1 MTEHSNPTA
10 ALNLLDEPSESRLTD
25 SPLTDRHLSDPRQK
39 SLMYH
44 LKQHDIT
51 LLDQVLWLNSTTSTN
66 DIAKTTGHGNLLV
79 LSNQQLAGRGQAGRT
94 WQSPEGNLYLS
105 LRWTLQHPVSG
116 RLALEVALA
125 LVNMPI
131 LAHHAGL
138 QIKWPND
145 LYFNGA
151 KWGGILIEPLHDNQ
165 VVIGVG
171 LNLLPMQAQVS
182 DQAVTDLGQITGQA
196 LDKLQLAVQTTLA
209 LIHACQLFDHGS
221 LELPTR
227 FAAFDALMQQ
237 AVIVHNPAQPDI
249 EGTILGIQPD
259 GALILTTTDGQ
270 KIIYSGQVRALS

>member
-1 MTEHSNPTA
+1 MPKLSAPTSA
-10 ALNLLDEPSESRLTD
+10 IPDPQ
-25 SPLTDRHLSDPRQK
+25 DPRGKALRYGLRLQGI
-39 SLMYH
+39 SQLSS
-44 LKQHDIT
+44 IFW
-51 LLDQVLWLNSTTSTN
+51 LLSTTSTN
-66 DIAKTTGHGNLLV
+66 DVAKTQTTGNALV
-79 LSNQQLAGRGQAGRT
+79 VSNQQQAGRGQAGRS

-171 LNLLPMQAQVS
+171 LNLLPMQQ
-182 DQAVTDLGQITGQA
+182 QVTDQQVIDLEAITGQQ
-196 LDKLQLAVQTTLA
+196 LDITELAIQTTLA
-209 LIHACQLFDHGS
+209 LIHACQQFDHGS

-227 FAAFDALMQQ
+227 FAAFDALLQQ
-237 AVIVHNPAQPDI
+237 QVRVHIPAQADLQ
-249 EGTILGIQPD
+249 GTIMGIQPD
-259 GALILTTTDGQ
+259 GALILSTAAGQ
-270 KIIYSGQVRALS
+270 KIIYSGQVRAL

>member
-1 MTEHSNPTA
+1 MSIPA
-10 ALNLLDEPSESRLTD
+10 DPLVPSD
-25 SPLTDRHLSDPRQK
+25 QQDPRGNT
-39 SLMYH
+39 LRYG
-44 LKQHDIT
+44 LKLHGVT
-51 LLDQVLWLNSTTSTN
+51 GLDPIVWLPSTSSTN
-66 DIAKTTGHGNLLV
+66 DVAKAINSHALTSALV
-79 LSNQQLAGRGQAGRT
+79 ISNQQQAGRGQAGRT
-94 WQSPEGNLYLS
+94 WQSPKGNLYLS

-171 LNLLPMQAQVS
+171 LNLQPMQAQVS
-182 DQAVTDLGQITGQA
+182 DQQVIDLEAITGQQ
-196 LDKLQLAVQTTLA
+196 LDITELAIQTTLA
-209 LIHACQLFDHGS
+209 LIHACQQFDHGS

-227 FAAFDALMQQ
+227 FAAFDALLQQ
-237 AVIVHNPAQPDI
+237 QVRVHIPAQADLQ
-249 EGTILGIQPD
+249 GTIMGIQPD
-259 GALILTTTDGQ
+259 GALILSTAAGQ
-270 KIIYSGQVRALS
+270 KIIYSGQVRAL

>member
-1 MTEHSNPTA
+1 MSIPA
-10 ALNLLDEPSESRLTD
+10 DPLVPSD
-25 SPLTDRHLSDPRQK
+25 QQDPRVNT
-39 SLMYH
+39 LRYG
-44 LKQHDIT
+44 LKLHGVT
-51 LLDQVLWLNSTTSTN
+51 GLDPIVWLPSTSSTN
-66 DIAKTTGHGNLLV
+66 DVAKGINSHALTSALV
-79 LSNQQLAGRGQAGRT
+79 ISNQQQSGRGQAGRT
-94 WQSPEGNLYLS
+94 WQSPKGNLYLS

-171 LNLLPMQAQVS
+171 LNLQPMQAQVS
-182 DQAVTDLGQITGQA
+182 DQQVTDLQAITGQA
-196 LDKLQLAVQTTLA
+196 LDVTELAVQTTLA
-209 LIHACQLFDHGS
+209 LIHACQQFDHGS

-227 FAAFDALMQQ
+227 FAAFDALLQQ
-237 AVIVHNPAQPDI
+237 QVVVHSPAQTDVQ
-249 EGTILGIQPD
+249 GTIIGIQPD
-259 GALILTTTDGQ
+259 GALLLNTLNGT
-270 KIIYSGQVRALS
+270 KVIYSGQVRAV